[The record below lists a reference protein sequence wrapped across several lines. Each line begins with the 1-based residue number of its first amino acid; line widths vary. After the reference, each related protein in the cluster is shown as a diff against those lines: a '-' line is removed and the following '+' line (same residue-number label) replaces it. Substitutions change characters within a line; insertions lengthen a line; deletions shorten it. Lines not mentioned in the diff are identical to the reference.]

1 MKKHL
6 LLVSLISFCLTT
18 FAQDKIYKSVTTNF
32 LTAKFEDAKRE
43 IEKIAEDNRYAN
55 TLETWLWK
63 ARIYSELFFDEK
75 TRDKYP
81 GIGNLAFEAFKKYE
95 SLEPDYKQ
103 LTEKTISWRPL
114 DLLYVGS
121 FGVGRKFFEN
131 KQWDSAY
138 YSFLVTVYMGDVIVK
153 TNLRGTNAK
162 VDTVSILYAAYSAQN
177 AKKDKEASLLYEKL
191 ADNRISGTEIKD
203 AYAYI
208 LITAAKYNYRD
219 KFFKYYEIA
228 KEVYKDEDWID
239 YEFEFMKNFSATEK
253 TDAYKKDVASG
264 NASARKFLLYGQLF
278 SDVSREDDIE
288 KDSLKKSEYE
298 HLALDAFTKAYNLD
312 NTQGIAAFNAGV
324 FYYNEFGIY
333 DDRMSNNRRALQQLN
348 ANRPVEKDP
357 KKKAAA
363 DADFKAKSDAIKN
376 ANAAIEKSLTE
387 NVDNAILWLERAF
400 DVLQKGDTKDRTIR
414 NCLNNSVKWLA
425 NCYMYKREKAKGN
438 AKLYDEYDAKYK
450 KYDELYNKF

>member
-32 LTAKFEDAKRE
+32 LTAKFEDAKKE

-63 ARIYSELFFDEK
+63 TRIYSELFFDEK
-75 TRDKYP
+75 TRNKYP

-95 SLEPDYKQ
+95 SLDPQYKQ
-103 LTEKTISWRPL
+103 MAEKTISWRPL
-114 DLLYVGS
+114 DLLYVGT
-121 FGVGRKFFEN
+121 FGVGRKFFEE

-138 YSFLVTVYMGDVIVK
+138 NTFLTTVYTGDIIVK
-153 TNLRGTNAK
+153 ENLRGNNTPI
-162 VDTVSILYAAYSAQN
+162 DTVSVLFAGYAAQN
-177 AKKDKEASLLYEKL
+177 AKKDKEASAMYEKL
-191 ADNRISGTEIKD
+191 ASKKIGGNDYKD
-203 AYAYI
+203 IYAYI
-208 LITAAKYNYRD
+208 LITAAKYNEKD
-219 KFFKYYEIA
+219 KFYKYYNLA
-228 KEVYKDEDWID
+228 KEVYKDEDWSD
-239 YEFEFMKNFSATEK
+239 YEFEFMKNYTPTEK
-253 TDAYKKDVASG
+253 IDAYKKDVANG
-264 NASARKFLLYGQLF
+264 NISARKYLLYGQLF
-278 SDVSREDDIE
+278 SDVSREDEIE
-288 KDSLKKSEYE
+288 KDSLKKSEFE
-298 HLALDAFTKAYNLD
+298 HLALEAYKKSYDLD
-312 NTQGIAAFNAGV
+312 NKQGIAAFNAGV

-333 DDRMSNNRRALQQLN
+333 DDRISNNRRALQQLN

-363 DADFKAKSDAIKN
+363 DADFKAKTDAIKN
-376 ANAAIEKSLTE
+376 ANLALEKLLIE

-400 DVLQKGDTKDRTIR
+400 DALQKEDTKDRTIR